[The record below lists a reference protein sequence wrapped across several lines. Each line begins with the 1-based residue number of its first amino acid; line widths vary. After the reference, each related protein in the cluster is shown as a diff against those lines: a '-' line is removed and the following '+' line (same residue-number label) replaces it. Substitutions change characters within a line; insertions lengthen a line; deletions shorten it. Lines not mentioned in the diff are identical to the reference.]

1 MKYIVFEIQTNSDG
15 TVGNLVSA
23 YDTRNGAESAYHTVL
38 AAAAVSELPC
48 HAAVLMTNE
57 GFVLDSKC
65 YRHGGQQEA

>member
-1 MKYIVFEIQTNSDG
+1 MKYLVIEIQTAQDG
-15 TVGNLVSA
+15 TVSNLVSA
-23 YDTRNGAESAYHTVL
+23 YDTRNEAESAYHTVL

-65 YRHGGQQEA
+65 DRHE

>member
-1 MKYIVFEIQTNSDG
+1 MKYLVIEIQTAQDG
-15 TVGNLVSA
+15 TVSNLVSA
-23 YDTRNGAESAYHTVL
+23 YDTRNEAESAYHTVL

-65 YRHGGQQEA
+65 YRHGEQQEA